1 MERDH
6 SEQLE
11 TLWSLATLFTGLN
24 SISANDAFRFNFDLY
39 MYAFD
44 QQQFD

>member
-1 MERDH
+1 MERD
-6 SEQLE
+6 QVE
-11 TLWSLATLFTGLN
+11 TLWSLATLFTGLK
-24 SISANDAFRFNFDLY
+24 SISENDAFRFNFDLY